1 MSRRKSVITTV
12 SAVVMLMAAVFM
24 VTQTGFAPTAAR
36 AQGDTAQGTITV
48 VGEGKVKIRPD
59 MAQATVGVDVTKS
72 TVKEASAEASKI
84 MEEILKAL
92 KELGIAEK
100 DMQTSGFSV
109 YSDRPYKPDGTQ
121 GEPVYHVSNQ
131 VNVTIRDLEKV
142 GDVLDA
148 SMAAGAN
155 NIYGVTFG
163 LSDYT
168 KTEAEARQKA
178 VENARAKAEDLARL
192 TNLQLGDVLSV
203 SEVIG
208 GGAGGY
214 YPSSV
219 SKAAMGVGGVGGPVV
234 PGELEVTMQLQV
246 IYGTVR

>member
-1 MSRRKSVITTV
+1 MNKRKSVTVAV
-12 SAVVMLMAAVFM
+12 SAVVMLLAAVLM
-24 VTQTGFAPTAAR
+24 VARPGIVPTMAR
-36 AQGDTAQGTITV
+36 AQDDTAQGTITV
-48 VGEGKVKIRPD
+48 VGQGKVKIKPD
-59 MAQATVGVDVTKS
+59 MAQATVGVDVTKFS
-72 TVKEASAEASKI
+72 VKEASAEASRI
-84 MEEILKAL
+84 MDAVLKAL
-92 KELGIAEK
+92 KGLGVVEK

-121 GEPVYHVSNQ
+121 GEAVYHVSNQ

-142 GDVLDA
+142 GEILDA

-155 NIYGVTFG
+155 NIYGVSFG

-168 KTEAEARQKA
+168 KVEAEARQKA

-214 YPSSV
+214 YPGGV
-219 SKAAMGVGGVGGPVV
+219 DKAAIGVGGGGPVV
-234 PGELEVTMQLQV
+234 PGELQITLQLQV
-246 IYGTVR
+246 IYGTVQ